1 MLCNYFWQ
9 RWVGGDYIIFPNPP
23 CNFTGLRSF
32 ISLQTTTLN
41 ILSLMIKGLLLEID
55 TNIISPFLIPDF
67 PPGSHVYDPR
77 RENLIDGI
85 NKDMIDP
92 LRAQADF
99 WEYQESIGVHDE
111 VYTDGS
117 KVNERVG
124 AAAAVRRH
132 FRNGETTERHF
143 LKRLPDGSS
152 IFAAEATA
160 IEMALE
166 YYSVMPAV
174 GHDVVVYSDSMSCLQ
189 AIDGEDTEQPFIC
202 RIMNLL
208 WRLHDKGTNVR
219 FCWLPSHR
227 GIEGNEVADRLAREA
242 LDQDVDPLLK
252 VHYSDLKPLVNT
264 YIQGL
269 AQIKWDVSV
278 HGRDMYQRHSSTLLE
293 QRRAIKSHVISR
305 GPPATC
311 QHCAEILTVDHMLLE
326 CVALQ
331 EMREEYYNTDSIKIL
346 FETIPEVCIVEFL
359 REAGFYQLI

>member
-1 MLCNYFWQ
+1 MYYLKSRANPDNPAHRALHKFDQSTRDLYTS
-9 RWVGGDYIIFPNPP
+9 RPNGRGGMSRPP
-23 CNFTGLRSF
+23 RRPIGLKVEEAM
-32 ISLQTTTLN
+32 TN
-41 ILSLMIKGLLLEID
+41 AEID
-55 TNIISPFLIPDF
+55 TNIISPLVIPDF

-132 FRNGETTERHF
+132 FQNGETTERHF

-278 HGRDMYQRHSSTLLE
+278 HGRDMYLLKPTL
-293 QRRAIKSHVISR
+293 K
-305 GPPATC
+305 
-311 QHCAEILTVDHMLLE
+311 
-326 CVALQ
+326 
-331 EMREEYYNTDSIKIL
+331 N
-346 FETIPEVCIVEFL
+346 
-359 REAGFYQLI
+359 

>member
-1 MLCNYFWQ
+1 MTNA
-9 RWVGGDYIIFPNPP
+9 
-23 CNFTGLRSF
+23 
-32 ISLQTTTLN
+32 
-41 ILSLMIKGLLLEID
+41 EID
-55 TNIISPFLIPDF
+55 TNIISPFVIPDF

-77 RENLIDGI
+77 KENLIDGI

-117 KVNERVG
+117 KVNERVW

-132 FRNGETTERHF
+132 FQNGETTERHF

-242 LDQDVDPLLK
+242 LDQDATAKGTLLG
-252 VHYSDLKPLVNT
+252 SET
-264 YIQGL
+264 
-269 AQIKWDVSV
+269 
-278 HGRDMYQRHSSTLLE
+278 HGEHLHPGACADQVGCVCPWQRHVLIETN
-293 QRRAIKSHVISR
+293 
-305 GPPATC
+305 PWATK
-311 QHCAEILTVDHMLLE
+311 EIQVP
-326 CVALQ
+326 
-331 EMREEYYNTDSIKIL
+331 Y
-346 FETIPEVCIVEFL
+346 
-359 REAGFYQLI
+359 